1 MSKGYSGLFQKT
13 AGAKIHNRH
22 PLKMKAEVCLWAQ
35 STANRLSAKSNN
47 QRNKFNTACVVYDT
61 STGKYYN
68 GRNHGISIDHEKKNP
83 VIFGD
88 STHKGLLP
96 KESLNGYALG
106 NCAEV
111 HAINKA
117 LNDGARLSNL
127 VMYTIHTTKSSFG
140 KSKPACKNC
149 THAFKG
155 KINTNY
161 TGWHE
166 GE

>member
-1 MSKGYSGLFQKT
+1 
-13 AGAKIHNRH
+13 
-22 PLKMKAEVCLWAQ
+22 MKAKVYLWAQ
-35 STANRLSAKSNN
+35 RTANGLAAESNR
-47 QRNKFNTACVVYDT
+47 QRDKFNTACVVYDT
-61 STGKYYN
+61 RKKRYYY
-68 GRNHGISIDHEKKNP
+68 GRNHGIAKDNSRNNP

-117 LNDGARLSNL
+117 LNDGAKLCNL

-149 THAFKG
+149 TYAFKD
-155 KINTNY
+155 KIKTNY
-161 TGWHE
+161 TGWYE